1 MCRWKIVS
9 SLTTI
14 HAKCIRNMTW
24 CTMIEFLI
32 CFSKISTPSIWR
44 CTIIST
50 YTLALNLILSI
61 QWHSSRRPKMIPG
74 NSSKK
79 KRKSASDLKWKS
91 CWNGRDTKPDLG
103 TSTIS
108 ISGPWWLLTI
118 CRIWGMTAST
128 NWLFLL
134 QIISEVHH
142 TILWNKSK
150 KVFS

>member
-1 MCRWKIVS
+1 MSRKLAAWLMCRWKIVS

-14 HAKCIRNMTW
+14 LAKCIRNMSW

-44 CTIIST
+44 CTIISI
-50 YTLALNLILSI
+50 YTLALNLILNI
-61 QWHSSRRPKMIPG
+61 QWYSSRRPKMIPG

-108 ISGPWWLLTI
+108 ILDQREKTLI
-118 CRIWGMTAST
+118 QMK
-128 NWLFLL
+128 N
-134 QIISEVHH
+134 IIS
-142 TILWNKSK
+142 LKLLNFKN
-150 KVFS
+150 